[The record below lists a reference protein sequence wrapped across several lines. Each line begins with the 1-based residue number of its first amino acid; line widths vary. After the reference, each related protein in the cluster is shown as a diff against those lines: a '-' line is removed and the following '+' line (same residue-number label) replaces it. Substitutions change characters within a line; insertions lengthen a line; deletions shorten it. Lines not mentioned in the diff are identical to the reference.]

1 MVDLV
6 QIVHFQTLPSLE
18 ACMETQTKKKIR
30 IMERIRAKMQ
40 STISHLPS
48 QKRKRKHKKNQKA
61 P

>member
-40 STISHLPS
+40 THINQLPS
-48 QKRKRKHKKNQKA
+48 QKRKRKYKNNKKA